1 MHNDK
6 FILLTFIAK
15 HNCWSNITKDI
26 DKSNLYV
33 RILTSYPVT
42 GKQELFTAISVYG
55 MKDFVGDFIL
65 KLRNANNVN
74 KIISISPLYDIHS
87 SITDNLLIQF
97 VVDSKDTITNIV
109 SASKPI
115 SFTVKIFNGVEYWNV
130 YFWNPMKYQ
139 VSHLM
144 KILKSKFDI
153 MEYSIIDAYKGY
165 LYEAPNKFFMTE
177 AEINFI
183 NILLRN
189 GFFDSP
195 RTRKL
200 KDLSKEIGLSP
211 SSLSRKSRELE
222 RRILERII
230 ENESI

>member
-87 SITDNLLIQF
+87 SITDIAQSLF
-97 VVDSKDTITNIV
+97 SITNITG
-109 SASKPI
+109 
-115 SFTVKIFNGVEYWNV
+115 SFH
-130 YFWNPMKYQ
+130 
-139 VSHLM
+139 S
-144 KILKSKFDI
+144 
-153 MEYSIIDAYKGY
+153 DAR
-165 LYEAPNKFFMTE
+165 LS
-177 AEINFI
+177 
-183 NILLRN
+183 
-189 GFFDSP
+189 DSMNMP
-195 RTRKL
+195 
-200 KDLSKEIGLSP
+200 
-211 SSLSRKSRELE
+211 
-222 RRILERII
+222 
-230 ENESI
+230 